1 VGEETEEFMFE
12 TPQEVKPSAS
22 KGLRMGI
29 LVLAVAGAIG
39 LYFLT
44 QRSTPN
50 KQASAAAGATAQ
62 VKGDADPVRDLKIQ
76 RATMNKDRNGTMAVW
91 AVTIENKSNGYSY
104 SNIRYETTYVGADD
118 KVLMVNQGTIA
129 SSIGAGEQKNVQA
142 NDPLYPAGTARYRMK
157 ITGAT
162 PAAP

>member
-1 VGEETEEFMFE
+1 MFE

-22 KGLRMGI
+22 KGLRIGI
-29 LVLAVAGAIG
+29 LVMAVTCAVGV
-39 LYFLT
+39 YFLT
-44 QRSTPN
+44 QSTTN

-62 VKGDADPVRDLKIQ
+62 VKGDADAVRDLKIQ
-76 RATMNKDRNGTMAVW
+76 RATMSKDRNGTMAVW
-91 AVTIENKSNGYSY
+91 AVTLENKSAGYGY
-104 SNIRYETTYVGADD
+104 SNIKYETTYIGADD

-129 SSIGAGEQKNVQA
+129 GTIGPGEQKSVQA

-162 PAAP
+162 PATP

>member
-1 VGEETEEFMFE
+1 MFE

-22 KGLRMGI
+22 KGLWIGI
-29 LVLAVAGAIG
+29 VVLAVVAAVGV
-39 LYFLT
+39 YFLT
-44 QRSTPN
+44 QRSAPN

-62 VKGDADPVRDLKIQ
+62 PNGDADPVRDLKIQ
-76 RATMNKDRNGTMAVW
+76 RATMNKDRNGSMAVW
-91 AVTIENKSNGYSY
+91 SVSIENKSSGYGY
-104 SNIRYETTYVGADD
+104 SNIKYETTYVGVDD

-129 SSIGAGEQKNVQA
+129 SSIGPGEQKSVQA

-162 PAAP
+162 PTAP